1 LKISA
6 GNDVVVI
13 LDGDDGYQNGLIAYL
28 CGEHNKTTME
38 VISAREFRTNQTK
51 YLGMVKEGKEVI
63 LKSRGLGSFRIT
75 PLTAQDVVT
84 NELDLIERLRL
95 ALQEVKLMQEGKIE
109 TLSMAKLLDEL

>member
-1 LKISA
+1 
-6 GNDVVVI
+6 
-13 LDGDDGYQNGLIAYL
+13 
-28 CGEHNKTTME
+28 ME

-75 PLTAQDVVT
+75 PLTPQDVVT

-109 TLSMAKLLDEL
+109 KLSMTKLLDEL

>member
-1 LKISA
+1 
-6 GNDVVVI
+6 
-13 LDGDDGYQNGLIAYL
+13 
-28 CGEHNKTTME
+28 ME

-63 LKSRGLGSFRIT
+63 LKLRGLGSFRIT
-75 PLTAQDVVT
+75 SITAQDVVT

-109 TLSMAKLLDEL
+109 TLSMTKLLDEL

>member
-1 LKISA
+1 
-6 GNDVVVI
+6 
-13 LDGDDGYQNGLIAYL
+13 
-28 CGEHNKTTME
+28 ME

-75 PLTAQDVVT
+75 PITAQDVVT
-84 NELDLIERLRL
+84 NELDLIARLRL

-109 TLSMAKLLDEL
+109 TLSMKKLLDEL

>member
-1 LKISA
+1 
-6 GNDVVVI
+6 
-13 LDGDDGYQNGLIAYL
+13 
-28 CGEHNKTTME
+28 
-38 VISAREFRTNQTK
+38 
-51 YLGMVKEGKEVI
+51 MVKEGKEVI

-75 PLTAQDVVT
+75 PLNAQDVVT

>member
-1 LKISA
+1 
-6 GNDVVVI
+6 
-13 LDGDDGYQNGLIAYL
+13 
-28 CGEHNKTTME
+28 ME

-63 LKSRGLGSFRIT
+63 LQSRGLGSFRIT

-109 TLSMAKLLDEL
+109 TLSMTKLLDEL

>member
-1 LKISA
+1 
-6 GNDVVVI
+6 
-13 LDGDDGYQNGLIAYL
+13 
-28 CGEHNKTTME
+28 ME

-63 LKSRGLGSFRIT
+63 LKFERVGQFRIT
-75 PLTAQDVVT
+75 PITAQDVVT

-109 TLSMAKLLDEL
+109 TLYQ

>member
-1 LKISA
+1 
-6 GNDVVVI
+6 
-13 LDGDDGYQNGLIAYL
+13 
-28 CGEHNKTTME
+28 ME

-63 LKSRGLGSFRIT
+63 WKSRGLGSFRIT

-109 TLSMAKLLDEL
+109 KLSMTKLLDEL

>member
-1 LKISA
+1 
-6 GNDVVVI
+6 
-13 LDGDDGYQNGLIAYL
+13 
-28 CGEHNKTTME
+28 ME

-84 NELDLIERLRL
+84 NELDLIIERLRL
-95 ALQEVKLMQEGKIE
+95 ALQEVKLMQKGKIE
-109 TLSMAKLLDEL
+109 TLSMTKLLDEL